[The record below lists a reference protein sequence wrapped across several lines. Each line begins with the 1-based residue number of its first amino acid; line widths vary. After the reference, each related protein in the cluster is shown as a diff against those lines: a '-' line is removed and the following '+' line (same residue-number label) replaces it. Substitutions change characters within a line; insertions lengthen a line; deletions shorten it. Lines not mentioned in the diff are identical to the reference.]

1 MIACSVGQ
9 RARAIGVRVALG
21 AESADVVRIVLGR
34 EFAPAGMRAIVGLAE
49 WIVPRHDRL
58 GRRCSA

>member
-1 MIACSVGQ
+1 
-9 RARAIGVRVALG
+9 VRVALG